1 MAKLRISSMLGAILA
16 LLGAFSAAQA
26 APAADKHAKVTII
39 NLSDWQLDHFYMSP
53 ADTTDWGADQLGDD
67 VIGKGEKFTLTDIPC
82 NSWDI
87 KVVDEDGDE
96 CVIESVDLC
105 KETAEWKITSKE
117 LLACQA
123 KSK

>member
-1 MAKLRISSMLGAILA
+1 MPTLRMTLALGA
-16 LLGAFSAAQA
+16 LLGIAGSFPAVDAANKSQ
-26 APAADKHAKVTII
+26 VTVI
-39 NLSDWQLDHFYMSP
+39 NQSDWQLDHFYMSP
-53 ADTTDWGADQLGDD
+53 ADTTDWGEDQLGDD

-82 NSWDI
+82 NKWDI

-105 KETAEWKITSKE
+105 SDTAEWKITSKE

-123 KSK
+123 QSN